1 MVFRGSHSVKK
12 DTWILNVRK
21 KEKKHNSHEKKTA
34 QSIYQT
40 KLSMRTC
47 DT

>member
-21 KEKKHNSHEKKTA
+21 KRKKNIILMKKT
-34 QSIYQT
+34 QSIYLT